1 MLNANS
7 HAHLQKRLGRYQEYL
22 TDVVR
27 KLLLSCGISVRARAA
42 EIDACDAYR
51 GHCVAAGVDAM
62 VEQCAR
68 GDIESRTNA
77 WQAQVHAA
85 ASSECLRHFLL
96 DETSGDEQPQ
106 AMPRSHAHDATQT
119 PSAHPMASRP
129 ASAASTATTS
139 QAALD
144 VPPAAAAPRESC
156 AALPLGRGRRE
167 GGGGGEGDAPAQ
179 DAHAAGARNSRKK
192 LDSSLHGLEV
202 EGSGDYGGSHSAA
215 SGVPPGGRAG
225 SSGAASVEF
234 LQSEVRRL
242 ERRVVQ
248 LERAQESWSQ
258 VLQQLMFNTL
268 LDDSKA
274 EGHRARLERKL
285 QRAIA
290 HKKDGKVSGV
300 RVVRLRLP
308 QDWQQVPELVL
319 QSCVDHYSKW
329 TVIWHPRTVSCD
341 LSITGKRLGM
351 SFSCSATL
359 TMGLTGEFETRFVG
373 GSAPS
378 VTMSFLKDPQ
388 LQVQTSGTQVR
399 RW

>member
-1 MLNANS
+1 MHLSSDLLPKLPGRKMLNANS
-7 HAHLQKRLGRYQEYL
+7 HAHLEKRLGRYQEYL

-27 KLLLSCGISVRARAA
+27 KLLLSCSISVRARAA
-42 EIDACDAYR
+42 EIDARDAYR
-51 GHCVAAGVDAM
+51 GHCVAAGIDVRAAI
-62 VEQCAR
+62 VEQCAC

-77 WQAQVHAA
+77 FKAQVYAA

-96 DETSGDEQPQ
+96 DESSGDEQLQ
-106 AMPRSHAHDATQT
+106 AMPCSRAHDATPT
-119 PSAHPMASRP
+119 PSAHPTASRP
-129 ASAASTATTS
+129 SSAASRAGAPPS
-139 QAALD
+139 QAGLHE
-144 VPPAAAAPRESC
+144 PAAAAAPQESY
-156 AALPLGRGRRE
+156 AALPL
-167 GGGGGEGDAPAQ
+167 DAQ
-179 DAHAAGARNSRKK
+179 AAGARNSRNK
-192 LDSSLHGLEV
+192 LDSSWHGPEV
-202 EGSGDYGGSHSAA
+202 DGSSGG
-215 SGVPPGGRAG
+215 GVPPGARADA
-225 SSGAASVEF
+225 SGAASVEF

-248 LERAQESWSQ
+248 LERAQESWSH
-258 VLQQLMFNTL
+258 VLQQLVFNTL

-300 RVVRLRLP
+300 RVARLRLP

-319 QSCVDHYSKW
+319 QSCVDDYSKW

-399 RW
+399 WW